1 MTNSEN
7 RFHSTSTS
15 DGSFRAQGFLPT
27 IQENLPGGGTR
38 TIDPVSLLFQERQI
52 LLNGAVDSQSA
63 SLVTLQLLALQAQDS
78 DKPIILYINSPGGS
92 CSDGFAIYD
101 TMRSLTCPVHTVT
114 IGMAASMGAFLLSSG
129 QKGHRYAMPN
139 AKIMIHQPLVP
150 GGQGG
155 GISGQSTDIM
165 IAAKEI
171 DSLKR
176 RINKIMAANCG
187 EGMSERRMRN
197 LTERDNP
204 MWPEQAL
211 KIGLIDKILQPKW

>member
-1 MTNSEN
+1 MTSSEN
-7 RFHSTSTS
+7 RSSIS
-15 DGSFRAQGFLPT
+15 GPGSPAVIAQGFLPS
-27 IQENLPGGGTR
+27 IQETLPGGGTR
-38 TIDPVSLLFQERQI
+38 TIDPVSLLFQERQV

-63 SLVTLQLLALQAQDS
+63 SLVTLQLLALQAQDG

-101 TMRSLTCPVHTVT
+101 VMRSLTCPVHTVT
-114 IGMAASMGAFLLSSG
+114 MGMAASMGAFLLSSG
-129 QKGHRYAMPN
+129 ERGHRYAMPN

-165 IAAKEI
+165 IAANEI

-176 RINKIMAANCG
+176 RINRIMAANCG
-187 EGMSERRMRN
+187 EGMSERRMKS

-204 MWPEQAL
+204 MWPEEAL
-211 KIGLIDKILQPKW
+211 KLGLIDQILQPKW